1 MIRFVVTSFML
12 LAIGVGSGF
21 VVSQLPQFAAA
32 PKVLPAIENAAT
44 PSSSEPEWVTA
55 APGRVEPVSG
65 EIRISASAAGQIDG
79 IFVQPRD
86 RVIKGDLLAIIDDRE
101 QLAHVK
107 SAEAEVTFRE
117 AERDTA
123 LSASVSNERRAAED
137 IVAKAEAEMR
147 LARSQLDQALIDA
160 PVAANIAAARTEL
173 VAHELALKNA
183 KGSLHAVETAPGA
196 VRPNRTESALAVA
209 RSELA
214 IATAAFDKTRVRA
227 PRDGS
232 VLQVLR
238 LAGDTASTASEDVL
252 VTMGD
257 MSRLRVKVEIDESE
271 VGNIVVGQHV
281 IIRCDAFP
289 NKDFSGNVSLIGAAA
304 RPRTLTGPSTVPAT
318 KDNALE
324 IIAELDAAVE
334 LVPGMRIDAFFEAP
348 SLAQGKGEPYGSN

>member
-1 MIRFVVTSFML
+1 MIRIVLTSALL
-12 LAIGVGSGF
+12 LAIGIGAGF
-21 VVSQLPQFAAA
+21 VVGRSPQFAPSPATTPEIEKAAA
-32 PKVLPAIENAAT
+32 PA
-44 PSSSEPEWVTA
+44 SEPEWVAA

-65 EIRISASAAGQIDG
+65 EIKISASAAGQIDG
-79 IFVQPRD
+79 IFVKPRD
-86 RVIKGDLLAIIDDRE
+86 RVQKGDLLAIIDDRE
-101 QLAHVK
+101 QHAHVK

-123 LSASVSNERRAAED
+123 LSAAVPNERRIAED
-137 IVAKAEAEMR
+137 RVAKTESDLR
-147 LARSQLDQALIDA
+147 LARAQLDLASI
-160 PVAANIAAARTEL
+160 AASMPAAIAAARANFG
-173 VAHELALKNA
+173 VQELALKDA
-183 KGSLHAVETAPGA
+183 QSKLLAIVTAPDA
-196 VRPNRTESALAVA
+196 TRPNRTESALAVA

-257 MSRLRVKVEIDESE
+257 MSRLRVKVELDENE
-271 VGNIVVGQHV
+271 AGNIVAGQHV
-281 IIRCDAFP
+281 VIRSDAFP
-289 NKDFSGNVSLIGAAA
+289 NKDFSGIVSLIGAAA
-304 RPRTLTGPSTVPAT
+304 RPRTLTGPNAIPAT

-324 IIAELDAAVE
+324 VIAELEAAAE

-348 SLAQGKGEPYGSN
+348 SLAESKGEPYGSN